1 MTICRVKCFGLCLL
15 SIIVLA
21 VAVGAEEQID
31 PRSKM
36 GGFLQAQ
43 LAAKMEF
50 LEKGSRRS
58 LDLMAK
64 NKVGVDDSDPTQQKV
79 FLHFR
84 SYPRTSE
91 LGLLK
96 RMAVKLY
103 EDTWIPPLPNHPTGF
118 MIADMKV
125 TRALDVAKQ
134 DFIVRMSSAEK
145 FCHPHNNKAS
155 QAARCDS
162 MWSQGLDGSGVLI
175 CVCDSGIDTTHADL
189 PTLVAGK
196 DYHMAPDSLDDTI
209 ANSTTGHGT
218 HVSGTVLGR
227 GTLSLGGTEE
237 YKGMAPGADL
247 VFLKIGGD
255 ASSSASTA
263 AMVSAYI
270 AAVDTYGVDIITVSY
285 GGLDEFN
292 DGSEEQSQTID
303 WAVSQG
309 VLFFKSA
316 GNSADDAQHYSGG
329 LATAKATS
337 DTVQIQVDSEVVIP
351 LLLTWYD
358 GADTSVHVDLELQL
372 LDASY
377 APVACSAYV
386 QTHSPRGTESQYF
399 ESDLV
404 ASGTYYAV
412 ISMSAPPRA
421 FVGQAFHLYSVEW
434 DAWFPVDPDPFYTI
448 YGGSAADEVISV
460 GSWVSRDVWC
470 DVCGD
475 CWTWTANKADSI
487 SYFSSRGPR
496 IDGGGPQLPFIAAGG
511 DMVNSLRDYDIYPWP
526 YPPSQVYYYID
537 SDGLSADCSGP
548 ADYYSMHG
556 TSMACPVVAG
566 CAALLLQHNPNLTPA
581 QVKQILTD
589 NALSDAYTGM
599 VPNYTWGHGK
609 INAYID
615 LTAPSRIG
623 DLAINS
629 VDWNKVTLGWT
640 APGDDGTSGTAGQ
653 YDIRY
658 STSPP
663 AKADTAAWWAG
674 ATQVTGEPA
683 PQAYGNAE
691 SMEVTGLSPST
702 PYYFAI
708 KALDEHYN
716 DSDISDIVMDVTL
729 AVTLSAFEAVP
740 VPRGILVE
748 WVAESERD
756 NRGYHLS
763 RSLTE
768 EGPFDFLAF
777 LDGAGNSSSSRSY
790 RFVDEEVTEG
800 ITYWYLLESEDL
812 RGQRSSFG
820 PIQVTAEKILVPKE
834 FALSQNYPNPF
845 NPVTRIRYQLAKDVP
860 VKLLVY
866 NVRGQQVAALV
877 DRDQPAGY
885 YEIEWRGTDGH
896 GAELASGVYFYR
908 LQAGEHVFIRKM
920 VLLK

>member
-1 MTICRVKCFGLCLL
+1 LL
-15 SIIVLA
+15 LLA
-21 VAVGAEEQID
+21 ASAWTVEED
-31 PRSKM
+31 NPWAKM

-43 LAAKMEF
+43 LAAKTKY
-50 LEKGSRRS
+50 LEKGSRRD
-58 LDLMAK
+58 LDFMAK
-64 NKVGVDDSDPTQQKV
+64 NKVGVDASDPTHQKV

-84 SYPRTSE
+84 GYPRSTE
-91 LGLLK
+91 LALLH
-96 RMAVKLY
+96 RMGVKVY
-103 EDTWIPPLPNHPTGF
+103 QETWIPPMHNHPTGF
-118 MIADMKV
+118 MIAKIKV
-125 TRALDVAKQ
+125 NRALDVAKQ
-134 DFIVRMSSAEK
+134 DFIVRMSSAETLR
-145 FCHPHNNKAS
+145 HPHNNKAS

-162 MWSQGLDGSGVLI
+162 MWAQGLDGSGVLV
-175 CVCDSGIDTTHADL
+175 CVCDSGIDTTHADF

-209 ANSTTGHGT
+209 ANFTTGHGT
-218 HVSGTVLGR
+218 HVAGTVLGR

-270 AAVDTYGVDIITVSY
+270 AAVDTYGVDIISVSY

-316 GNSADDAQHYSGG
+316 GNSADDGQHYSGG
-329 LATAKATS
+329 LPITKGSS
-337 DTVQIQVDSEVVIP
+337 DTVQIQVDSEIKLP
-351 LLLTWYD
+351 FALIWYD
-358 GADTSVHVDLELQL
+358 GADTSVHVDLELQF
-372 LDASY
+372 LDAVFTEV
-377 APVACSAYV
+377 PCTAYT

-399 ESDLV
+399 ESKNTV
-404 ASGTYYAV
+404 TAGTYYAV
-412 ISMSAPPRA
+412 VTDNSPPKDL
-421 FVGQAFHLYSVEW
+421 VGQTFHLYSVDW
-434 DAWFPVDPDPFYTI
+434 DAWFPLDADPFYTI
-448 YGGSAADEVISV
+448 YGGSAADECISV
-460 GSWVSRDVWC
+460 ASWVTRDVWC

-496 IDGGGPQLPFIAAGG
+496 IDGMGPQMPFIAAGG

-526 YPPSQVYYYID
+526 YPPSLVYYYID
-537 SDGLSADCSGP
+537 TDGYSVDCSGP

-556 TSMACPVVAG
+556 TSMACPVAAG

-581 QVKQILTD
+581 QVKQILAD
-589 NALSDAYTGM
+589 NALSDGFTGP
-599 VPNYTWGHGK
+599 VPNYTWGYGK
-609 INAYID
+609 INSFID

-640 APGDDGTSGTAGQ
+640 APGDDGTSGTASQ

-663 AKADTAAWWAG
+663 TKADTAAWWAG
-674 ATQVTGEPA
+674 ATQVDGEPA
-683 PQAYGNAE
+683 PQAYGNSE
-691 SMEVTGLSPST
+691 SMDVTGLSPNT

-708 KALDEHYN
+708 KALDEHHN
-716 DSDISDIVMDVTL
+716 PSDISDIVMDVTL
-729 AVTLSAFEAVP
+729 AVTLSSFEARP
-740 VPRGILVE
+740 VPEGILVE
-748 WVAESERD
+748 WVAESERN

-763 RSLTE
+763 RGQSE

-777 LDGAGNSSSSRSY
+777 LEGAGSSSGSQDY
-790 RFVDEEVTEG
+790 RFVDEDVTEG
-800 ITYWYLLESEDL
+800 VTYWYQLESEDL
-812 RGQRSSFG
+812 SGQRSTFG
-820 PIQVTAEKILVPKE
+820 PVQATAEKVLVPKE

-845 NPVTRIRYQLAKDVP
+845 NPVTRIKYQLAEDVS
-860 VKLLVY
+860 VRLLVY
-866 NVRGQQVAALV
+866 NVRGQQVAVLV

-885 YEIEWRGTDGH
+885 YEIEWRGTGSGDR
-896 GAELASGVYFYR
+896 ELASGVYFYR
-908 LQAGEHVFIRKM
+908 LQAGRHVFIKKM